1 MKRTESKGVQPTRAA
16 KRGGAPKMKRII
28 TKHQRLG
35 ESPVTLRLPV
45 DLVARIDALL
55 PRIAGD
61 SDTATLLGGVSRS
74 SALRLVIVEG
84 LRVLERR
91 YGADRTIADGVTESR
106 A

>member
-1 MKRTESKGVQPTRAA
+1 MEPEASEAHVPA
-16 KRGGAPKMKRII
+16 KRKGALKA
-28 TKHQRLG
+28 QRLG

-55 PRIAGD
+55 PKIVAD

-84 LRVLERR
+84 LRVLEGR
-91 YGADRTIADGVTESR
+91 YGGDAPRGSI
-106 A
+106 